1 MIMLPLSRSRF
12 SGSSRFFSLI
22 APILV
27 LGLAGCQ
34 PAAAAPPP
42 SNGGQSSAPFASPP
56 VLSGAPDVATLV
68 AKVNPSVVNITAV
81 HDVKQRRIPFPFDF
95 GEMMPQGGGG
105 GRGRERDSV
114 TRQRALGT
122 GFILDANGH
131 IATNAHVVEEADRV
145 RVRLADKREYDAKVV
160 GRDANLDLAVLE
172 LQGAP
177 NRELPVASLGASEG
191 VRVGEYVVAIGNPFG
206 LGHTVTMGIVSAKGR
221 SIGASQYDDFIQT
234 DASINPGNSGGPLF
248 DLKGQ
253 VVGINTAIN
262 PQGKGIGFAIPIDAL
277 KEVLP
282 QLLTTGHVAR
292 GRLGVSIQE
301 IDPTLAKALGLDRA
315 RGALIGDIDPG
326 GPADK
331 AGLRSGDVIL
341 EVDKDQIDDAQE
353 LPRVVARHAPGSR
366 VTLKVLRNKSTQ
378 SVDITLDKL
387 KDAVADNDGSD
398 TNTDAPKKSNAAPT
412 GYGIALGDAPGGGS
426 RVQRV
431 QPGAPADEL
440 LAPGDVILEV
450 NHQAVVNATDTAK
463 ALQAAP
469 KGTVLL
475 KVRREGRTKYVAI
488 DRN

>member
-1 MIMLPLSRSRF
+1 MIMLPLSQMGRLARF
-12 SGSSRFFSLI
+12 SSLTL
-22 APILV
+22 APALLV

-42 SNGGQSSAPFASPP
+42 SNGTQASAPFASPP
-56 VLSGAPDVATLV
+56 VLNGTPDVATLV

-81 HDVKQRRIPFPFDF
+81 HDVKQRKIPFPFDF
-95 GEMMPQGGGG
+95 GEMMPQA
-105 GRGRERDSV
+105 GRSRERDSV
-114 TRQRALGT
+114 MRQRALGT

-177 NRELPVASLGASEG
+177 NKELPVASLGQSEG

-301 IDPTLAKALGLDRA
+301 IDPSLAKALGMDRPK
-315 RGALIGDIDPG
+315 GALIGDVDPG

-331 AGLRSGDVIL
+331 AGLHSGDVIL
-341 EVDKDQIDDAQE
+341 EVDKDQIEEAQE
-353 LPRVVARHAPGSR
+353 LPRVVARHTPGSR
-366 VTLKVLRNKSTQ
+366 VTLKVLRNKGTQ

-387 KDAVADNDGSD
+387 KDAVADNDGGGDS
-398 TNTDAPKKSNAAPT
+398 NMDAPRKGGAAPT
-412 GYGIALGDAPGGGS
+412 GYGLALGDAPGGGS

-450 NHQAVVNATDTAK
+450 NHQGVGNASDTAK

-475 KVRREGRTKYVAI
+475 KVRREGHTKYVAI